1 MLTPDSQHSH
11 QSVTAPILLIA
22 CGAIARELI
31 ELQNHDQW
39 SCFKIQCLP
48 ANLHNS
54 PGRIPEMVRELIE
67 KNTAQFEHIFVAYAD
82 CGTGGRLDE
91 VLDQY
96 NIDRLPGAHCYEF
109 YSSSEIFKKF
119 SSEEPGTFFLT
130 DFLVRNFNRLIKQG
144 LGLIDHPELLS
155 QYFGNYKRVMY
166 LSQDQSQNLSSLAH
180 EHALYLGLEFCEF
193 HTGLVPLR
201 DAISEQTLRWRP

>member
-1 MLTPDSQHSH
+1 ML
-11 QSVTAPILLIA
+11 IIC
-22 CGAIARELI
+22 CGALAREIKTLI
-31 ELQNHDQW
+31 RLNQW
-39 SCFKIQCLP
+39 HHIALTALP
-48 ANLHNS
+48 AELHNH
-54 PGRIPEMVRELIE
+54 PEQIPEAIRQKIGEGR
-67 KNTAQFEHIFVAYAD
+67 KQYKRIFVAYAD